1 MFFDVREYNRNIDH
15 NLAVTEV
22 GHTQI
27 PKNDSKER
35 YEFIDHLEK
44 KFKNLFNQ
52 FYEHAASKDRLEG
65 LTDSEILNQVQASP
79 KKIKRQMRELIK
91 YFQNKE
97 IKVSLVHGQVVV
109 SGPNSHLLTEEIKNN
124 KYLKIALLSESLNY
138 EKPLYSSV
146 ENPIKNRELS
156 KEILSR
162 KSALREVKP
171 EGLTK
176 QDKET
181 IKHSK
186 QQ

>member
-1 MFFDVREYNRNIDH
+1 
-15 NLAVTEV
+15 
-22 GHTQI
+22 
-27 PKNDSKER
+27 
-35 YEFIDHLEK
+35 
-44 KFKNLFNQ
+44 
-52 FYEHAASKDRLEG
+52 
-65 LTDSEILNQVQASP
+65 
-79 KKIKRQMRELIK
+79 
-91 YFQNKE
+91 
-97 IKVSLVHGQVVV
+97 VVV

-176 QDKET
+176 
-181 IKHSK
+181 
-186 QQ
+186 